1 MTCNQVA
8 RRVSRR
14 WGYWGEDAPAKVISG
29 RPLTVGAREPGT
41 LGDETWGRLNRAAK
55 PSPKYSV
62 ASQLR
67 HIREC
72 LGIQLPPD

>member
-14 WGYWGEDAPAKVISG
+14 WGHWGEDASAKVISG
-29 RPLTVGAREPGT
+29 RPLTVGGREPGT
-41 LGDETWGRLNRAAK
+41 VGNETWGLLNRAAK
-55 PSPKYSV
+55 PLLK
-62 ASQLR
+62 LR

-72 LGIQLPPD
+72 LLHSKVGIQLPPG